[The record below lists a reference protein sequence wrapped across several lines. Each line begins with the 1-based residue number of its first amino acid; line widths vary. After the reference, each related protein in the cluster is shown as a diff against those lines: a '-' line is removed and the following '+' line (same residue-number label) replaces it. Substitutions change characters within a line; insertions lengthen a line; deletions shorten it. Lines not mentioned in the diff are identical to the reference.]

1 MPALRLITG
10 LGNPGQQY
18 ADTRHNA
25 GLWFLEALAD
35 QLGATFTKQAKF
47 KARIAKAQIGD
58 QELVLLWPEVFMNV
72 SGQSVAAYAQ
82 FFNVPANQI
91 LIAHD
96 ELDFV
101 PGRTQF
107 KSGGGHGG
115 HNGLR
120 DIAPQ
125 TGSDFHRL
133 RIGIG
138 HPGHKSQ
145 VSAHVLS
152 KPSAIDRAL
161 IERTIETVLKHTAEI
176 AQGHFD
182 PAKQALGNLKSD

>member
-35 QLGATFTKQAKF
+35 QLGVTFNKQAKF
-47 KARIAKAQIGD
+47 KASIAKARVGD
-58 QELVLLWPEVFMNV
+58 QELTLLWPEVFMNV
-72 SGQSVAAYAQ
+72 SSQSVGAYAK
-82 FFNVPANQI
+82 FFGIPANQI

-96 ELDFV
+96 ELDFA

-120 DIAPQ
+120 DIVPII
-125 TGSDFHRL
+125 GSDFHRL

-138 HPGHKSQ
+138 HPGHKSL

-152 KPSAIDRAL
+152 KPAAIDRAL
-161 IERTIETVLKHTAEI
+161 IDRTIETVLEHTTQV
-176 AQGHFD
+176 AQGHID
-182 PAKQALGNLKSD
+182 PVKQALGNLRSD